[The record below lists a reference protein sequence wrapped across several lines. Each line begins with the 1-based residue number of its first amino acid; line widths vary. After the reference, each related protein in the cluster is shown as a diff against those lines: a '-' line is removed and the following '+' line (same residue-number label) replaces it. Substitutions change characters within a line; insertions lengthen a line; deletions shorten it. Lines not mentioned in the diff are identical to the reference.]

1 MSEFRI
7 EKQRAEA
14 EVTLSGGGSLRGA
27 FFLAG
32 SSSNHLGPERVA
44 DLLNAEKGFFP
55 FETSANE
62 TDTILINRA
71 HVVSVKLLER
81 TNEPQLDPGYDL
93 ATERRVSML
102 LSNGMTLCGAVRVY
116 RPQGRDRLSDY
127 ARSPDVFR
135 YVESPDGTF
144 VVNSAHIVDLRETLF

>member
-55 FETSANE
+55 FETNANE
-62 TDTILINRA
+62 ADTILINRA

-102 LSNGMTLCGAVRVY
+102 LSNGMTLCGAVAST
-116 RPQGRDRLSDY
+116 GRRG
-127 ARSPDVFR
+127 AT
-135 YVESPDGTF
+135 G
-144 VVNSAHIVDLRETLF
+144 SATTRDHPRFSATWKVQTGPLWSTALTSWI